1 MEEGDQQNSG
11 DNAPYLT
18 ISELSRAVKTTVETA
33 FEFVRVRAEISRP
46 NKAPSGHLYFTL
58 KDDRSTL
65 AAVCW
70 KTMTANLAVQPEEGL
85 EVIATG
91 RLTTFAGQS
100 KYQIVVSQIEIAGEG
115 ALLKQLEDRRRML
128 AGEGLFD
135 QERKK
140 KIPKMPTTI
149 GVVTS
154 PTGAVI
160 RDILHRLQDRFGV
173 HVLVWGTL
181 VQGRDAA
188 AQVAAAIR
196 GFDAMPENGSL
207 PRPDVLIIA
216 RGGGA
221 LEDLWAFNEEVVV
234 RAVAECRIPVISAI
248 GHETDTTLIDFAAD
262 LRAPTPTAAAELAV
276 PVKTDLAAYLS
287 EVNARLM
294 RATARKLENAGQQTA
309 LAARGLVDP
318 ADLIQRRA
326 QSLDYALG
334 GLFRGLDQWL
344 SARALRLSGL
354 AGRLQPPETKLAE
367 AAGRLSQIGQRFE
380 QQFATGLANRQQRLD
395 NLILRSPET
404 KLAEAS
410 GRLSQI
416 GQRFEQHFV
425 TSLANRQQRLDN
437 ISKLLDAN
445 SFERVLDRGFTLVT
459 DAAGAPIKRAAAAP
473 DQANVMIRFADGTR
487 GAVLD
492 ATTSASA
499 GGMAQPVKAIPNPGP
514 KPVRKPARKPADDD
528 RQDKLFLARYFFPS
542 GDAARTIVRGWC
554 ESSFRFRG

>member
-395 NLILRSPET
+395 N
-404 KLAEAS
+404 
-410 GRLSQI
+410 
-416 GQRFEQHFV
+416 
-425 TSLANRQQRLDN
+425 

-492 ATTSASA
+492 ATTSATNSASASASA

-528 RQDKLFLARYFFPS
+528 RQDKLF
-542 GDAARTIVRGWC
+542 
-554 ESSFRFRG
+554 

>member
-1 MEEGDQQNSG
+1 
-11 DNAPYLT
+11 
-18 ISELSRAVKTTVETA
+18 
-33 FEFVRVRAEISRP
+33 
-46 NKAPSGHLYFTL
+46 
-58 KDDRSTL
+58 
-65 AAVCW
+65 
-70 KTMTANLAVQPEEGL
+70 
-85 EVIATG
+85 
-91 RLTTFAGQS
+91 
-100 KYQIVVSQIEIAGEG
+100 
-115 ALLKQLEDRRRML
+115 
-128 AGEGLFD
+128 
-135 QERKK
+135 
-140 KIPKMPTTI
+140 MPTTI

-221 LEDLWAFNEEVVV
+221 LEDLWAFNEEIVV

-492 ATTSASA
+492 ATTSATNSASASASASA

-528 RQDKLFLARYFFPS
+528 RQDKLF
-542 GDAARTIVRGWC
+542 
-554 ESSFRFRG
+554 

>member
-1 MEEGDQQNSG
+1 
-11 DNAPYLT
+11 
-18 ISELSRAVKTTVETA
+18 
-33 FEFVRVRAEISRP
+33 
-46 NKAPSGHLYFTL
+46 
-58 KDDRSTL
+58 
-65 AAVCW
+65 
-70 KTMTANLAVQPEEGL
+70 
-85 EVIATG
+85 
-91 RLTTFAGQS
+91 
-100 KYQIVVSQIEIAGEG
+100 
-115 ALLKQLEDRRRML
+115 
-128 AGEGLFD
+128 
-135 QERKK
+135 
-140 KIPKMPTTI
+140 
-149 GVVTS
+149 
-154 PTGAVI
+154 
-160 RDILHRLQDRFGV
+160 
-173 HVLVWGTL
+173 
-181 VQGRDAA
+181 
-188 AQVAAAIR
+188 
-196 GFDAMPENGSL
+196 
-207 PRPDVLIIA
+207 
-216 RGGGA
+216 
-221 LEDLWAFNEEVVV
+221 
-234 RAVAECRIPVISAI
+234 
-248 GHETDTTLIDFAAD
+248 
-262 LRAPTPTAAAELAV
+262 
-276 PVKTDLAAYLS
+276 
-287 EVNARLM
+287 M

-492 ATTSASA
+492 AYYQCQCRRYGAA
-499 GGMAQPVKAIPNPGP
+499 GQGDP
-514 KPVRKPARKPADDD
+514 KPRAKTGTKTGTKTSR
-528 RQDKLFLARYFFPS
+528 
-542 GDAARTIVRGWC
+542 
-554 ESSFRFRG
+554 

>member
-221 LEDLWAFNEEVVV
+221 LEDLWAFNEEIVV

-276 PVKTDLAAYLS
+276 SVKTDLAAYLS

-487 GAVLD
+487 GAVLG

-499 GGMAQPVKAIPNPGP
+499 LAQPVMAIPNPGP
-514 KPVRKPARKPADDD
+514 KPARKPADDD
-528 RQDKLFLARYFFPS
+528 RQDKLF
-542 GDAARTIVRGWC
+542 
-554 ESSFRFRG
+554 